1 MGKMRAASVQRE
13 TKETKI
19 DLYINLDDPSETTIE
34 TGVPFF
40 THVLE
45 ALSLHGGIGIRLAVH
60 SDGNPH
66 HVVEDVGIA
75 LGEALKSVIAATHG
89 VRRFGSASIPMDDSL
104 ANIAVDA
111 AGRSYVVFNATI
123 SSGVDGIDA
132 SLVKHFIQSL
142 ASHAMLTIHV
152 NAYGTDDHHTI
163 ETVFKALGVALSDA
177 LQPREGI
184 RSTKGTL

>member
-1 MGKMRAASVQRE
+1 MRTANVQRQ

-19 DLYINLDDPSETTIE
+19 DLHVNLDDPSETAID

-40 THVLE
+40 THMLE
-45 ALSLHGGIGIRLAVH
+45 ALSLHGGIGIHLAVR

-75 LGEALKSVIAATHG
+75 LGMALKRVIADTAG
-89 VRRFGSASIPMDDSL
+89 IRRFGSASIPMDDSL
-104 ANIAVDA
+104 ATIAVDA

-123 SSGVDGIDA
+123 ASGVDGIDA
-132 SLVKHFIQSL
+132 SLVKHFIQSF

-163 ETVFKALGVALSDA
+163 EAIFKALGVALNDA
-177 LQPREGI
+177 LKPREGV
-184 RSTKGTL
+184 RSTKGVL

>member
-1 MGKMRAASVQRE
+1 MRTANVKRQ

-19 DLYINLDDPSETTIE
+19 DLHVNLDDPSETAIE
-34 TGVPFF
+34 TGVSFF

-45 ALSLHGGIGIRLAVH
+45 AFSLHGDIGIRLTVR

-75 LGEALKSVIAATHG
+75 LGMAIKSMIAGMAG
-89 VRRFGSASIPMDDSL
+89 IRRFGSASIPMDDSL
-104 ANIAVDA
+104 ATIAVDA

-123 SSGVDGIDA
+123 ASGIAGIDG

-152 NAYGTDDHHTI
+152 NAYGSDDHHTI
-163 ETVFKALGVALSDA
+163 EAIFKALGVALNEA
-177 LQPREGI
+177 LQPREGV
-184 RSTKGTL
+184 RSTKGML

>member
-1 MGKMRAASVQRE
+1 MIDMRTADVART

-19 DLYINLDDPSETTIE
+19 DLHVDLDDASESAID

-45 ALSLHGGIGIRLAVH
+45 ALSLHGGIGIRLTVQ

-75 LGEALKSVIAATHG
+75 LGMALRTVITNTGG
-89 VRRFGSASIPMDDSL
+89 VKRFGSASIPMDDSL
-104 ANIAVDA
+104 ATVAIDA
-111 AGRSYVVFNATI
+111 AGRSYLVFNATI
-123 SSGVDGIDA
+123 ASAVDGIDA
-132 SLVKHFIQSL
+132 SLVRHFVQSL

-163 ETVFKALGVALSDA
+163 EAIFKALGVALSDA
-177 LQPREGI
+177 LQPREEV
-184 RSTKGTL
+184 RSTKGVL

>member
-1 MGKMRAASVQRE
+1 MRTANVQRQ

-19 DLYINLDDPSETTIE
+19 DLHVNLDDPSETAID

-40 THVLE
+40 THMLE
-45 ALSLHGGIGIRLAVH
+45 ALSLHGGIGIHLTVH

-75 LGEALKSVIAATHG
+75 LGMALKRVIADTSG
-89 VRRFGSASIPMDDSL
+89 IRRFGSAAIPMDDSL
-104 ANIAVDA
+104 ASIAVDA

-123 SSGVDGIDA
+123 AFGVDGIDA

-142 ASHAMLTIHV
+142 ASHAMLTIHI

-163 ETVFKALGVALSDA
+163 EAIFKALGVALNDA
-177 LQPREGI
+177 LQPREGV
-184 RSTKGTL
+184 RSTKGVL

>member
-1 MGKMRAASVQRE
+1 MRTANIQRK

-19 DLYINLDDPSETTIE
+19 DLHVNLDDPSETTID

-45 ALSLHGGIGIRLAVH
+45 SLSLHGDIGIHLAVQ

-75 LGEALKSVIAATHG
+75 LGMALKRVIADTG
-89 VRRFGSASIPMDDSL
+89 GIRRFGSASIPMDDSL
-104 ANIAVDA
+104 ATIAVDA
-111 AGRSYVVFNATI
+111 AGRSYVVFNTTI
-123 SSGVDGIDA
+123 KSGVNGIDA

-163 ETVFKALGVALSDA
+163 EAIFKALGVALNDA
-177 LQPREGI
+177 LQPREGV
-184 RSTKGTL
+184 RSTKGVL

>member
-1 MGKMRAASVQRE
+1 MMNMRTADVTRK
-13 TKETKI
+13 TRETKI
-19 DLYINLDDPSETTIE
+19 DLHLNLDDASERAID

-45 ALSLHGGIGIRLAVH
+45 ALSLHGGIGIRLTAL

-75 LGEALKSVIAATHG
+75 LGMALKKVIADAPEIQ
-89 VRRFGSASIPMDDSL
+89 RFGSASIPMDDSL
-104 ANIAVDA
+104 ATIAVDA
-111 AGRSYVVFNATI
+111 AGRSYVVFNTTI
-123 SSGVDGIDA
+123 ASGVDGVDA

-163 ETVFKALGVALSDA
+163 EAIFKALGVALNDA
-177 LQPREGI
+177 LQPREGV
-184 RSTKGTL
+184 RSTKGVL

>member
-1 MGKMRAASVQRE
+1 MRTANVQRQ
-13 TKETKI
+13 TKETEI
-19 DLYINLDDPSETTIE
+19 DLHVNLDDPSETAIE

-45 ALSLHGGIGIRLAVH
+45 ALSLHGDIGIHLAVR

-75 LGEALKSVIAATHG
+75 LGMALKSVIAGTAG
-89 VRRFGSASIPMDDSL
+89 IKRFGSASIPMDDSL
-104 ANIAVDA
+104 ATIAVDA
-111 AGRSYVVFNATI
+111 AGRSYVVFNTTI
-123 SSGVDGIDA
+123 ASGVDGIDA

-152 NAYGTDDHHTI
+152 NAYGSDDHHTI
-163 ETVFKALGVALSDA
+163 EAIFKALGVALNEA
-177 LQPREGI
+177 LEPKEGV
-184 RSTKGTL
+184 RSTKGVL

>member
-1 MGKMRAASVQRE
+1 MRTANVKRQ
-13 TKETKI
+13 TKETEI
-19 DLYINLDDPSETTIE
+19 DLHVNLDDPSETAIE

-45 ALSLHGGIGIRLAVH
+45 ALSLHGDIGIHLAVR

-75 LGEALKSVIAATHG
+75 LGMALKSVIAGTAG
-89 VRRFGSASIPMDDSL
+89 IKRFGSASIPMDDSL
-104 ANIAVDA
+104 ATIAVDA
-111 AGRSYVVFNATI
+111 AGRSYVVFNTTI
-123 SSGVDGIDA
+123 VSGVDGIDA

-152 NAYGTDDHHTI
+152 NAYGSDDHHTI
-163 ETVFKALGVALSDA
+163 EAIFKALGVALNEA
-177 LQPREGI
+177 LEPKEGV
-184 RSTKGTL
+184 RSTKGVL